1 MKNEVSDKEL
11 TTVGELIE
19 CLRELPAK
27 MKIVCFR
34 IELEN
39 RLNHHRIIERNDVKK

>member
-19 CLRELPAK
+19 CLKIFPAK
-27 MKIVCFR
+27 MKVVCFR

-39 RLNHHRIIERNDVKK
+39 RLEYPHVVERKKQ